1 MSHSQQQS
9 DLNAAEGESGE
20 HHAAV
25 NEAGGAE
32 PSNGQGPAEAGGGLN
47 SGNGQADAVEGHA
60 DEVPDT
66 PPEANPEADPDRSSP
81 AVEPPEDLPQRIEAI
96 LLTNDRPI
104 STARLSEW
112 LEGLSAGTIQD
123 AIASLN
129 ELYDRTG
136 RSFRIEQVAGGW
148 KVLTL
153 PRYAEVLE
161 RMARGRAQPSR
172 LTPATM
178 ETLAIIA
185 YKQPILRV
193 DIEAIRGVACGE
205 VLRSLLDMHL
215 VKIVGR
221 AEQPGRPMLY
231 GTTRQFLEVF
241 GLASL
246 KDLPNASELRPK
258 D

>member
-32 PSNGQGPAEAGGGLN
+32 PSNGQGHHGGGDGLDG
-47 SGNGQADAVEGHA
+47 GNGQQNAAEAQTDAGTA
-60 DEVPDT
+60 PPPGSAPDAG
-66 PPEANPEADPDRSSP
+66 PARSS
-81 AVEPPEDLPQRIEAI
+81 ASAEVPEDLPQRIEAI

-104 STARLSEW
+104 STARLGEW

-153 PRYAEVLE
+153 PQYAEVLE
-161 RMARGRAQPSR
+161 RMTRGRAQPSR

-246 KDLPNASELRPK
+246 KDLPDASELRPK